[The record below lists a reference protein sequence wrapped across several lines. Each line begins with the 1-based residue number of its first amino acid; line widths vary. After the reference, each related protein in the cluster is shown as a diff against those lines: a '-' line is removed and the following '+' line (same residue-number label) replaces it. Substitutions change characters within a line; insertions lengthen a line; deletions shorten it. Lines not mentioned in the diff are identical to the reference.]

1 MWRSAFLYLSTNAP
15 VQHVATKS
23 RVARR
28 ISSRFIAGDTLPEA
42 VAATKQLNTRGLTVE
57 LDFLGE
63 SVTDRGQAEAAR
75 DTYLEMLAGIAAGGA
90 NSQVSLKPSQMGQAL
105 DDQLCYDN
113 IEKVVLKA
121 EELGN
126 FVWVDI
132 EDSPTIDRTIKLF
145 KALRAEHS
153 NVGIAIQAYLHRS
166 RKDVQEIIDI
176 GGTIRLVKGA
186 YQEPAS
192 VAFPDKKDVDRSY
205 KLLSDM
211 MLSSGLFQTFGTHDE
226 KMIQHVIE
234 YAQAHDIDKE
244 KFEFQMLYGVRRD
257 LQERLAT
264 DGYKVRLYVPYG
276 DRWYPYFMRRLAER
290 PANVIFMLGSVVREA
305 LPVR

>member
-15 VQHVATKS
+15 VQHIATKS

-42 VAATKQLNTRGLTVE
+42 VAATRELNHKGLAVE

-63 SVTDRGQAEAAR
+63 SVTDRAQAEAAR
-75 DTYLEMLAGIAAGGA
+75 DTYLAMLEGIAGGGA
-90 NSQVSLKPSQMGQAL
+90 DSQVSLKPSQMGQAL
-105 DDQLCYDN
+105 SDQLCYDN
-113 IEKVVLKA
+113 IEQIVQKA
-121 EELGN
+121 EQLGN

-132 EDSPTIDRTIKLF
+132 EDSPTIDRTVKLF
-145 KALRAEHS
+145 KALRAKHA

-166 RKDVQEIIDI
+166 RTDVQEIIAV

-186 YQEPAS
+186 YQEPPE
-192 VAFPDKKDVDRSY
+192 VAFPDKKDVDRSF
-205 KLLSDM
+205 KLLTGM
-211 MLSSGLFQTFGTHDE
+211 MLSSGLFQTLGTHDE
-226 KMIQHVIE
+226 KMIQHAID
-234 YAQAHDIDKE
+234 YAQAHNISKE
-244 KFEFQMLYGVRRD
+244 TFEFQMLYGVRRD
-257 LQERLAT
+257 LQERLVA
-264 DGYKVRLYVPYG
+264 DGYKLRLYVPYG

-305 LPVR
+305 LPIH